1 MVNEQEGRGG
11 GDVLLYLDMEDDVDG
26 AGDIGSRE
34 SRGSDELKF
43 AMIKSTAL
51 HLEFIYKS

>member
-1 MVNEQEGRGG
+1 MVNEQEGG